1 MCQCDVTSSGT
12 LIYWWFEFFEDLE
25 VDEDPEVNLDG
36 HSRDTWPV
44 LRHLKQ
50 APMVRKCV
58 RSSAVSFFNVRV
70 LGVKGV
76 LVRMASIC
84 MGSPPLS
91 YSWE

>member
-12 LIYWWFEFFEDLE
+12 LIYWWFEFFEDPE
-25 VDEDPEVNLDG
+25 VGEDPEVDLVG
-36 HSRDTWPV
+36 HSRARWPV

-50 APMVRKCV
+50 APRLRKCV
-58 RSSAVSFFNVRV
+58 RSSAVSFFNVGVEGV
-70 LGVKGV
+70 LG

-91 YSWE
+91 YSLE